1 MQLGAVYY
9 HPAYDE
15 TPIATDWLNR
25 PSLRFAVAYHP
36 GVRHPTLDG
45 LDEKDQSISSPDYRF
60 SPLSRRRRYGPILRE
75 GFITAAEFTWMTVEP
90 MTGDTPRAL
99 RVLVDN
105 PGQALGLHAVPVGAD
120 GSLRTHLAVKRSVP
134 SRWTGWLQFD
144 LESLRPGETCRLL
157 LPKEP
162 NALTVGGLVF
172 GDTHHHWPWQQKAKI
187 TLLAKDPA
195 TGQVSLDFD
204 PASLLPPPLKPGD
217 WVVIDDAGSSV
228 LLKLDR

>member
-1 MQLGAVYY
+1 
-9 HPAYDE
+9 
-15 TPIATDWLNR
+15 
-25 PSLRFAVAYHP
+25 
-36 GVRHPTLDG
+36 
-45 LDEKDQSISSPDYRF
+45 
-60 SPLSRRRRYGPILRE
+60 
-75 GFITAAEFTWMTVEP
+75 
-90 MTGDTPRAL
+90 
-99 RVLVDN
+99 
-105 PGQALGLHAVPVGAD
+105 
-120 GSLRTHLAVKRSVP
+120 VP